1 MLKLNCVRNEYLRA
15 RLYINEILHVELKD
29 GTYNIY
35 PYKVIKIQFQIIYE
49 SLEIFSTANTKFS
62 RS

>member
-29 GTYNIY
+29 GTYSIY
-35 PYKVIKIQFQIIYE
+35 PYKVILRGI
-49 SLEIFSTANTKFS
+49 ND
-62 RS
+62 

>member
-29 GTYNIY
+29 FLSRTSL
-35 PYKVIKIQFQIIYE
+35 IKSSSEELMIKRYSF
-49 SLEIFSTANTKFS
+49 K
-62 RS
+62 